1 MEQINL
7 QDLPP
12 TLASI
17 LDTLKREG
25 VLLGN
30 GDGEVKSP
38 HLFENKAIEAVNEAL
53 QEAAAL
59 YHCHGDYGTAVH
71 LLEKIQV
78 AAALAQKSAFLVMR
92 HRALLCSQMAHRIA
106 DQSRGYFHELKDHR
120 QKPIPS

>member
-1 MEQINL
+1 MMEQTTL

-12 TLASI
+12 TLTSI

-25 VLLGN
+25 VFLGN

-53 QEAAAL
+53 LEAAAL
-59 YHCHGDYGTAVH
+59 YHCEGDYGAAVH

-78 AAALAQKSAFLVMR
+78 AAALAQKSAFLVMSR
-92 HRALLCSQMAHRIA
+92 RALLCSQMAHRIA
-106 DQSRGYFHELKDHR
+106 DRSREYFHELKKHHSD
-120 QKPIPS
+120 